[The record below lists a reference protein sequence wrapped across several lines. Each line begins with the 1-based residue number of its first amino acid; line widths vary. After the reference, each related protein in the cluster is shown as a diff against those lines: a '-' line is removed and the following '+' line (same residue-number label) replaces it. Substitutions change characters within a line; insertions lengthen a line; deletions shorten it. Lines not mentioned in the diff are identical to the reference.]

1 MEVQIT
7 KEYKDRLFRLVF
19 GEKEDLLALY
29 NAVNESAYS
38 NPEQLAIVTLENM
51 LYLKMKNDISFLI
64 GDILNL
70 YEHQSTLNPNMPVR
84 GFLYFAETYQKYLM
98 KHKYRLY
105 GKKLIPL
112 PRPKYI
118 VFYNGLEDQP
128 DRVELKMSDAFPPA
142 SDAGEPCLECRAIM
156 LNINAGH
163 NSGLMDKCRKLKEYS
178 IFVEKVRTK
187 LQMNLPFDE
196 AADAAIQECIQENI
210 LKDILTAHRAEVI
223 DMLFTEYDEQEHMA
237 FLKEEGLE
245 EGIKEGENR
254 VNQLIR
260 LLIEN
265 GRSSEIEKAVT
276 SHDFQESLFQEFGL

>member
-1 MEVQIT
+1 
-7 KEYKDRLFRLVF
+7 
-19 GEKEDLLALY
+19 
-29 NAVNESAYS
+29 
-38 NPEQLAIVTLENM
+38 
-51 LYLKMKNDISFLI
+51 
-64 GDILNL
+64 
-70 YEHQSTLNPNMPVR
+70 MPVR

-196 AADAAIQECIQENI
+196 AADAAIRECIQENI

-237 FLKEEGLE
+237 FLKE
-245 EGIKEGENR
+245 EGENR

>member
-7 KEYKDRLFRLVF
+7 KEYKD
-19 GEKEDLLALY
+19 
-29 NAVNESAYS
+29 
-38 NPEQLAIVTLENM
+38 
-51 LYLKMKNDISFLI
+51 
-64 GDILNL
+64 
-70 YEHQSTLNPNMPVR
+70 
-84 GFLYFAETYQKYLM
+84 
-98 KHKYRLY
+98 RLY

-142 SDAGEPCLECRAIM
+142 SDAGEPCLECREIM

-163 NSGLMDKCRKLKEYS
+163 NRGLMDKCSKLKEYS

-196 AADAAIQECIQENI
+196 AADAAIRECIQENI

-237 FLKEEGLE
+237 FLKE
-245 EGIKEGENR
+245 EGENR